1 MPEDLGEGLYLTA
14 VGMGL
19 IFLSLVVIMLVLLA
33 LRRLFPG
40 EEVAESIET
49 DEALVTVERV
59 KEQQA
64 SDQRSPGELQEPS
77 ADSGGPTEGRMPG
90 AKIAA
95 MAVALYLA
103 MEQEEYGTHTPVV
116 SSAWTPAQN
125 YSGWGVLGRA
135 SQWGSQGRR
144 PQAYGQRSQSAY
156 PPRGR
161 LRE

>member
-19 IFLSLVVIMLVLLA
+19 IFLSLIVIMLILLA

-49 DEALVTVERV
+49 DEALATVER
-59 KEQQA
+59 EGELQA
-64 SDQRSPGELQEPS
+64 SDQRSPAELQEPS
-77 ADSGGPTEGRMPG
+77 AAPGGPADGRIPG
-90 AKIAA
+90 VKIAA

-103 MEQEEYGTHTPVV
+103 MEQEEYVAHSTVETD
-116 SSAWTPAQN
+116 AWPPSQN
-125 YSGWGVLGRA
+125 YSGWSIRGRA
-135 SQWGSQGRR
+135 SQWESQGRR
-144 PQAYGQRSQSAY
+144 PPAYGQRSQSSY